1 MGKSRRVIVISL
13 DALGSIDFETVRQ
26 LPNFRKFLKYA
37 SYSSQVT
44 SIYPSLTYP
53 AHATIVTGRTPAHHG
68 VVNNTLL
75 QPERNSPD
83 WCWQRHYVKGTTLY
97 DEALDRGMK
106 VAALLWPVTAKSR
119 ITWNMP
125 EIFANRP
132 WSNQIL
138 TSMANGTL
146 GYQLTMNQKFG
157 KLRDGKRQPAL
168 DNFTQ
173 AALKYTLRA
182 YRPDL
187 TLAHL
192 TDLDSQRH
200 DYGVGSQEA
209 QEALERHDRRI
220 GELLSV
226 MKHCDMDIRRD
237 TTFVLLGDHSQL
249 DVRNVIL
256 LNKIFREQGYLKVK
270 KGKICDW
277 KVICKNCDGSA
288 YVYIRKEGLDSSEQI
303 RLKNEVYDLLRVMKQ
318 DPDNGIAAIYSGKKA
333 EALGADPG
341 CTFMLEARKGFYFQD
356 ELDVNEIPAIQ
367 KATHGYHP
375 DRRDYQT
382 VFMIAGPDI
391 QPGIDIGE
399 MSLLDEGPTIA
410 EIMGFTL
417 PDADGRV
424 LREIFAT

>member
-1 MGKSRRVIVISL
+1 MGKSKRVIVISL

-26 LPNFRKFLKYA
+26 LPNFRRFLKYA
-37 SYSSQVT
+37 AFSSQVQ

-53 AHATIVTGRTPAHHG
+53 AHTTIVTGRTPAHHG

-75 QPERNSPD
+75 QPERSSPD
-83 WCWQRHYVKGTTLY
+83 WCWQRHYIKGTTLY
-97 DEALDRGMK
+97 DEALARNMK
-106 VAALLWPVTAKSR
+106 VAALLWPVTAKSD

-138 TSMANGTL
+138 TSAANGSL
-146 GYQLTMNQKFG
+146 RYQLLMNQKFG
-157 KLRDGKRQPAL
+157 RLRDGRCQPAL

-173 AALKYTLRA
+173 AVLKYTLRT

-200 DYGVGSQEA
+200 DYGVQSEEA
-209 QEALERHDRRI
+209 AQAIQRHDQRI
-220 GELLSV
+220 GELWSV
-226 MKHCDMDIRRD
+226 MKHCGMDIRRD
-237 TTFVLLGDHSQL
+237 TTLVLLGDHSQL
-249 DVRNVIL
+249 DIRNVIL
-256 LNKIFREQGYLKVK
+256 LNRIFREQGYLKVHN
-270 KGKICDW
+270 GKICDW

-288 YVYIRKEGLDSSEQI
+288 YVYIRQEGQSGSERL

-318 DPDNGIAAIYSGKKA
+318 DPDNGIAAIYSRKKA
-333 EALGADPG
+333 EEMGADPG

-356 ELDVNEIPAIQ
+356 ELDESAIPVIQ

-375 DRRDYQT
+375 GRKNYQT

-417 PDADGRV
+417 PDIDGRV
-424 LREIFAT
+424 LREIFI

>member
-26 LPNFRKFLKYA
+26 LPNFKKFLKYA

-75 QPERNSPD
+75 QPERSSPD
-83 WCWQRHYVKGTTLY
+83 WCWQRKYIKGTTLY
-97 DEALDRGMK
+97 DEALDRGLK

-173 AALKYTLRA
+173 AALKYTLRTC
-182 YRPDL
+182 RPDL
-187 TLAHL
+187 TLAHM

-200 DYGVGSQEA
+200 DHGVCSEEA

-226 MKHCDMDIRRD
+226 MKHCGMDIRRD
-237 TTFVLLGDHSQL
+237 TTLVLLGDHSQM
-249 DVRNVIL
+249 DVRNVVL

-270 KGKICDW
+270 KGKISEW
-277 KVICKNCDGSA
+277 KVICRNCDGSA

-318 DPDNGIAAIYSGKKA
+318 DPDNGIAAIYSKKKA
-333 EALGADPG
+333 EELGADPE

-375 DRRDYQT
+375 GRQDYQT

-391 QPGIDIGE
+391 RPGIDIGE

-410 EIMGFTL
+410 EIMGLTL

-424 LREIFAT
+424 LREIFL